1 MATSKGANV
10 LDDKASKAME
20 EVRRRGEALIEAL
33 NLTPVEREYALAQS
47 EYIINHVTDKYFN
60 DEEMK
65 GRKVRPVAV
74 AAAVAFSLTYFD
86 KWVTDIE
93 RKFPDLGK

>member
-1 MATSKGANV
+1 M
-10 LDDKASKAME
+10 LDDKANKAMD
-20 EVRRRGEALIEAL
+20 EVLQRGAALVEAL
-33 NLTPVEREYALAQS
+33 NLTPVEREYAMEEAQQIIKRFS
-47 EYIINHVTDKYFN
+47 EAYFN
-60 DEEMK
+60 DDHLK

-86 KWVTDIE
+86 KWVTEIE

>member
-1 MATSKGANV
+1 M
-10 LDDKASKAME
+10 LDDKSDKAMD
-20 EVRRRGEALIEAL
+20 EVLQRGAALIDAL
-33 NLTPVEREYALAQS
+33 DLTPVEREYAMEESQR
-47 EYIINHVTDKYFN
+47 IIKTMTDGYFN
-60 DEEMK
+60 DDHLK

-86 KWVTDIE
+86 KWVNQMT